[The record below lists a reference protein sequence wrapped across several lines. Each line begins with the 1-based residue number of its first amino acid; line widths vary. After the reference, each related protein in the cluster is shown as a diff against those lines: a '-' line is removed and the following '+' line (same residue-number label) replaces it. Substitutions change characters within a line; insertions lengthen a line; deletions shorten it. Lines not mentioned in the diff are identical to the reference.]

1 MQDQDKNI
9 EQQIEE
15 FSQLS
20 PSTTHLESPSSKPT
34 TPKPEIPDVTL
45 TQWQGIVDLMA
56 AVCCVPASL
65 IMKVHSSE
73 IEVLVSAK
81 VEGNP
86 YHSREKATLNTGLYC
101 ETVMSTRERLLVPNA
116 LKDPKWDH
124 NPDIPL
130 GMICY
135 LGYPLLWPDGDIFG
149 TICILDKKENY
160 FSDQMTESVRLFKA
174 SVESYLAL
182 LFEVNERKRTEEEK
196 ELLIV
201 ELINALAQVKKLS
214 GLLPI
219 CASCKK
225 IRNDKGYWNQIEE
238 YISDHS
244 EAQFSHGI
252 CPDCMRKLY
261 PELADDVLGRLE
273 KDEKDSKGFYA

>member
-20 PSTTHLESPSSKPT
+20 PRTTHLESPSSKPT

-65 IMKVHSSE
+65 IMKVHPSE

-81 VEGNP
+81 VEDNP
-86 YHSREKATLNTGLYC
+86 YHLGEKATLNTGLYC

-182 LFEVNERKRTEEEK
+182 LFESNERKQAERENER
-196 ELLIV
+196 LISD
-201 ELINALAQVKKLS
+201 LQKALSEVRKLS
-214 GLLPI
+214 GFLPI

-225 IRNDKGYWNQIEE
+225 IRDDQGYWNQIEE

>member
-20 PSTTHLESPSSKPT
+20 PSTTHLESPSFKPT
-34 TPKPEIPDVTL
+34 TPKPEIPNAAL

-56 AVCCVPASL
+56 TVCRVPTSL

-81 VEGNP
+81 VEDNP
-86 YHSREKATLNTGLYC
+86 YHPGEKAILNTGLYC
-101 ETVMSTRERLLVPNA
+101 ETVMSTREELFVPNA
-116 LKDPKWDH
+116 LKDGKWDH

-252 CPDCMRKLY
+252 CPDCIRKLY

-273 KDEKDSKGFYA
+273 KDEKGFFT

>member
-20 PSTTHLESPSSKPT
+20 PRTTHLESPSSKPT

-160 FSDQMTESVRLFKA
+160 FSDQMTESVRLFKDNI
-174 SVESYLAL
+174 ENYLAL
-182 LFEVNERKRTEEEK
+182 LFESNERKQAERENER
-196 ELLIV
+196 LISD
-201 ELINALAQVKKLS
+201 LQKALSEVRKLS
-214 GLLPI
+214 GFLPI

-225 IRNDKGYWNQIEE
+225 IRDDQGYWNQIEE